1 MSLVELLARL
11 DTVTLEQLVALFSR
25 FIENEAK
32 RKQNDKMGDRGQGA
46 GGRGQGEGRAW
57 LGRFF
62 YSN

>member
-1 MSLVELLARL
+1 MSLEELLARL

-46 GGRGQGEGRAW
+46 GGREKAEPGWEAS
-57 LGRFF
+57 FIVTK
-62 YSN
+62 